1 MYIQK
6 SVTKEGEVDDADNLE
21 DDLEFEDAIQENLA
35 ETTEETED
43 ADNIEDDQFDD
54 AVQDIEEKDYSKEKE
69 PKEEIEPKE
78 EKEEKG
84 DKIDKIA
91 TDLVTKAMDEAL
103 KSSSS

>member
-1 MYIQK
+1 M
-6 SVTKEGEVDDADNLE
+6 EDADDADNLE

-54 AVQDIEEKDYSKEKE
+54 AVQDIEEKDSSKEKE
-69 PKEEIEPKE
+69 PKEEKDS
-78 EKEEKG
+78 KEEKG